1 MNDVTTRTVNRPAVS
16 NSAGDGPLPAAV
28 PPMESVVT
36 GNPEATEVPRP
47 GKAAARRAPRPAK
60 LDAVCA
66 QATDVALEAAREVG
80 GEMVGAPV
88 DLTADGERLV
98 THRFAAL
105 QPGYSGWYWT
115 VTVARAPRSKHVTI
129 SEVALLPGSD
139 ALLAPEWVPWSER
152 LRPGDLGVGD
162 LLPTAPDDD
171 RLVPGYVLSDDPE
184 LVEVD
189 YEIGFGRPRV
199 MSRLGRD
206 ETADRWY
213 TSRSGPESDLA
224 KAAPARCGT
233 CGFYLQLAGSLGS
246 IFGACGNLF
255 APDDGRI
262 VSADHGCGA
271 HSEALLGSA
280 EQPVDEL
287 PTVYDDGEVESVA
300 VSRGHGSVESG
311 EPEEDYGHS

>member
-1 MNDVTTRTVNRPAVS
+1 MA
-16 NSAGDGPLPAAV
+16 
-28 PPMESVVT
+28 
-36 GNPEATEVPRP
+36 
-47 GKAAARRAPRPAK
+47 
-60 LDAVCA
+60 LD
-66 QATDVALEAAREVG
+66 AAREVG
-80 GEMVGAPV
+80 HEMVGEPV
-88 DLTADGERLV
+88 GVSADGERLV

-115 VTVARAPRSKHVTI
+115 VTLARAPRSKHVTI

-184 LVEVD
+184 LMEVE

-199 MSRLGRD
+199 MGRLGRE
-206 ETADRWY
+206 ETAERWH
-213 TSRSGPESDLA
+213 TSRSGPESDIA

-233 CGFYLQLAGSLGS
+233 CGFYLQLAGSLGAV
-246 IFGACGNLF
+246 FGACGNLF
-255 APDDGRI
+255 APDDGRV

-271 HSEALLGSA
+271 HSEALVEPA
-280 EQPVDEL
+280 PPVPPAPMALDDDLEVIR
-287 PTVYDDGEVESVA
+287 TV
-300 VSRGHGSVESG
+300 HTPGSVEDSADA
-311 EPEEDYGHS
+311 EPLGHG